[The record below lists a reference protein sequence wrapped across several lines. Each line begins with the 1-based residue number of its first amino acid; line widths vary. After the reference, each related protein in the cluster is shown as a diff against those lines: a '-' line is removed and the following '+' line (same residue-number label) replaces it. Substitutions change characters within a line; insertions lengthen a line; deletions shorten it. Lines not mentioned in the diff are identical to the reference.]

1 MNHRQPFKKV
11 GAKSSPLWGRYLVYI
26 IPASAGFFVLI
37 FKNIIIKTAEF
48 VSPGHPDKRCDFIA
62 DSILDVYLAGDKKS
76 RVAVE
81 VMGGHNLI
89 TINGEV
95 TSLAKPDIESLVKNI
110 VGQDYKIISNIVL
123 QSPEIARGVDTGGAG
138 DQGIM
143 KGYATSETK
152 EYLPLEYMLAR
163 DLCKKIYAV
172 YPYDGK
178 TQVTV
183 EGGIV
188 KTVVASFQNTK
199 NAELLKLVQSLIQAN
214 EYLINPAGEWTMGG
228 FDADTGLSG
237 RKLIVDNYGPEVPI
251 GGGSF
256 SGKDYTKV
264 DRSGA
269 YMARRIAVELLEK
282 RKAKEVYTKLAYA
295 IGKSEPVMAVA
306 VVDGVEEEIAGYNL
320 SPKGIR
326 EYLKL
331 DEVKFADTCKWGH
344 FGGNFEWR

>member
-1 MNHRQPFKKV
+1 M
-11 GAKSSPLWGRYLVYI
+11 
-26 IPASAGFFVLI
+26 
-37 FKNIIIKTAEF
+37 IKTAEF
-48 VSPGHPDKRCDFIA
+48 VSPKHPDKICDFIA
-62 DSILDVYLAGDKKS
+62 DSILDAYLAGDPES

-81 VMGGHNLI
+81 VMGGHDLI

-95 TSLAKPDIESLVKNI
+95 TSNTRPDISVLVGGI
-110 VGQDYKIISNIVL
+110 VGKEYKIISNIVQ

-143 KGYATSETK
+143 KGYATSETP
-152 EYLPLEYMLAR
+152 EMLPLEYVFAR
-163 DLCKKIYAV
+163 NLCQKIFEK

-178 TQVTV
+178 TQVTID
-183 EGGIV
+183 GDTI

-199 NAELLKLVQSLIQAN
+199 NEELLPLVKKIMADLAAEALAEDV
-214 EYLINPAGEWTMGG
+214 EYLINPAGEWTQGG

-237 RKLIVDNYGPEVPI
+237 RKLIIDNYGPEVPI

-269 YMARRIAVELLEK
+269 YMARRIAVDLLKKKSGKEK
-282 RKAKEVYTKLAYA
+282 ISEVFVKLAYA

-306 VVDGVEEEIAGYNL
+306 IVDGVEEKIENYDL
-320 SPKGIR
+320 TPRGIR

-331 DEVKFADTCKWGH
+331 DTVTYADTCQWGH
-344 FGGNFEWR
+344 FGLGFPWR

>member
-1 MNHRQPFKKV
+1 M
-11 GAKSSPLWGRYLVYI
+11 
-26 IPASAGFFVLI
+26 
-37 FKNIIIKTAEF
+37 IKTAEF
-48 VSPGHPDKRCDFIA
+48 VSPKHPDKICDFIA
-62 DSILDVYLAGDKKS
+62 DSILDAYLTGDRES

-81 VMGGHNLI
+81 VMGGHKLI

-95 TSLAKPDIESLVKNI
+95 TSGAKVDIEKIVQGI
-110 VGQDYKIISNIVL
+110 VGTDYKIISNIVE
-123 QSPEIARGVDTGGAG
+123 QSREIAQGVDTGGAG

-143 KGYATSETK
+143 KGYATSETP
-152 EYLPLEYMLAR
+152 EYLPLEYILAR
-163 DLCKKIYAV
+163 NLCQKIYAV

-178 TQVTV
+178 TQVTIDN
-183 EGGIV
+183 GKV

-199 NAELLKLVQSLIQAN
+199 NSELLELVKKIINSE
-214 EYLINPAGEWTMGG
+214 EYLINPAGEWTQGG
-228 FDADTGLSG
+228 FDSDTGLSG
-237 RKLIVDNYGPEVPI
+237 RKLVIDNYGPEIPI

-269 YMARRIAVELLEK
+269 YMARRIAVELLQK
-282 RKAKEVYTKLAYA
+282 NNAKEVFVKLAYA

-306 VVDGVEEEIAGYNL
+306 VINGAEEPITNYNL

-331 DEVKFADTCKWGH
+331 DQVKFAETAQWGH
-344 FGGNFEWR
+344 FDRGFEWK